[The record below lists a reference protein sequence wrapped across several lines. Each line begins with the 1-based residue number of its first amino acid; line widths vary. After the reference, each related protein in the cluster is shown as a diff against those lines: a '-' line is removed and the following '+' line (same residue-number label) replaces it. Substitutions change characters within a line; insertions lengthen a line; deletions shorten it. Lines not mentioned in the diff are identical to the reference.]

1 MTDYDDSFIRNVL
14 ERTETIAMVGAS
26 PKPERA
32 SHRVGNFLVSKGY
45 RVIPVNPGQVGNT
58 LFGETVV
65 ASLSDIREKI
75 DMVDIFRRAEDIDP
89 IVDQVLQM
97 DDVQTI
103 WMQLG
108 IVNENAA
115 TKAEAAGLDVIM
127 DRCPAIEY
135 PRLIG
140 G

>member
-1 MTDYDDSFIRNVL
+1 MTEYDDSYLRNVL

-26 PKPERA
+26 RKPHRA

-45 RVIPVNPGQVGNT
+45 RVIPVNPGQVGNE
-58 LFGETVV
+58 LFGEPVV
-65 ASLSDIREKI
+65 ASLADIREPV
-75 DMVDIFRRAEDIDP
+75 DMVDIFRRSEYVGP

-97 DDVQTI
+97 DGVQTI

-108 IVNENAA
+108 IVNDEAA
-115 TKAEAAGLDVIM
+115 AKAKAAGLDVVM